1 MKKLSFDEF
10 TTKIYSESIY
20 KILNTA
26 IGDKKVKE
34 AFLKKDYQ
42 DQKDIEHKLKEFST
56 KIAKNFV
63 QILKS
68 KGFPEQEISQ
78 EEQKGILKGIINE
91 YIQVKE

>member
-1 MKKLSFDEF
+1 MTKLSFDDF
-10 TTKIYSESIY
+10 TTKIYSESIF

-42 DQKDIEHKLKEFST
+42 DKKEIEHRLKELSN
-56 KIAKNFV
+56 KIANDFV
-63 QILKS
+63 RTLKS

-78 EEQKGILKGIINE
+78 EEQKRLLKGIIND
-91 YIQVKE
+91 YFQSKE

>member
-10 TTKIYSESIY
+10 TTKIYSESIF

-42 DQKDIEHKLKEFST
+42 DQKDIERRLKELST
-56 KIAKNFV
+56 KIAKDFV
-63 QILKS
+63 RTLKL
-68 KGFPEQEISQ
+68 KGFPEHGISQ
-78 EEQKGILKGIINE
+78 DDQQRILKGIINE